1 MDGIWITLISLAVFG
16 LLILIQLIIKAKKPV
31 QRAVGGMVVGL
42 CALLA
47 VNITG
52 LLTGV
57 SLPLSP
63 LSLGVSAAAGI
74 PGVTAM
80 LLLNLIFY

>member
-1 MDGIWITLISLAVFG
+1 MDYLDFAGRIRALDTDSAHHQG
-16 LLILIQLIIKAKKPV
+16 KKTGA
-31 QRAVGGMVVGL
+31 AVGGMVVGL

-52 LLTGV
+52 LFTGV